1 MNFCWQHAFMVSL
14 CRIDLGKPDEPNQV
28 ELGRKD
34 EAKVYKMFLDHTG
47 EAVDHGYLQTVDRA
61 EQVLV
66 KELSCCFVHKEN
78 RSVFHGP
85 DSVSQDPCLLV
96 GSFAISNTWACCAYV
111 VFSNSEMNTRN

>member
-47 EAVDHGYLQTVDRA
+47 EAVGDGYLQTVNRA

-66 KELSCCFVHKEN
+66 KEFSFCFVHKGN
-78 RSVFHGP
+78 RSIFRELDYLPGHLCIGLP
-85 DSVSQDPCLLV
+85 FCY
-96 GSFAISNTWACCAYV
+96 W
-111 VFSNSEMNTRN
+111 

>member
-1 MNFCWQHAFMVSL
+1 MSFCWQHVFMVSL

-47 EAVDHGYLQTVDRA
+47 ETVGYLQTVNRA

-66 KELSCCFVHKEN
+66 KEFPFCFIHKEN
-78 RSVFHGP
+78 ILIFHDP
-85 DSVSQDPCLLV
+85 DSVSQGLCPLVCPFGIRMGLLCL
-96 GSFAISNTWACCAYV
+96 CCI
-111 VFSNSEMNTRN
+111 FEL

>member
-1 MNFCWQHAFMVSL
+1 MVSL

-61 EQVLV
+61 EEVLV
-66 KELSCCFVHKEN
+66 NEFAFCFVHKEN
-78 RSVFHGP
+78 RSIFHEP
-85 DSVSQDPCLLV
+85 DCFPGLLPTDLP
-96 GSFAISNTWACCAYV
+96 FCY
-111 VFSNSEMNTRN
+111 

>member
-1 MNFCWQHAFMVSL
+1 MVSP

-47 EAVDHGYLQTVDRA
+47 EAVGDGYLQTVNRA

-66 KELSCCFVHKEN
+66 KELSFCFVHKEN
-78 RSVFHGP
+78 RSIFHEPEFFPGP
-85 DSVSQDPCLLV
+85 LPTGLPFC
-96 GSFAISNTWACCAYV
+96 
-111 VFSNSEMNTRN
+111 